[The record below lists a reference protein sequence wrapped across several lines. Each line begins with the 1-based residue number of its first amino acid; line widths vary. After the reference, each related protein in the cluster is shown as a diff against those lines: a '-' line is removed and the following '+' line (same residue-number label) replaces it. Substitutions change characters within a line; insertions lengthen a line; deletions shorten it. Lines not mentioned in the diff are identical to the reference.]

1 MRILVTSLGES
12 TMKDLEKNFSFN
24 NINSNI
30 ISNNNSIRTYH
41 NVNKL
46 KKKYTI
52 NKINHRNQIK
62 IINNFNNNFS
72 NKKNFLFTNF
82 SSSNYNINNKRYFSN
97 NNSKKNV
104 SNNDIKNNNNNNNN
118 KNISIKLRKFF
129 FPKEISENYYNIKT
143 SENII
148 SNPIKNLP
156 EIKEALNNK
165 KLNKQSISSIK
176 NFSLKEILGKE
187 AVYKIKKNLIKEE
200 KNKQFILT
208 ENDFRSEYKN
218 LTKLEEIE
226 NILYTKKI
234 NKNKTNLI
242 KYINSNKNIIS
253 NISLKNLSKL
263 NDDKINK
270 INKVCQN
277 VFNNNNKYNRLISEI
292 KSKIKQINFNDSV
305 QGNFT
310 LKNMNNEIKIGN
322 KIFKKYDKYN
332 NNESAKE
339 VYKEKKKDYEKIWK
353 KYHIEKLY
361 QRNNLNNDNYNNF
374 NLNDI

>member
-1 MRILVTSLGES
+1 MRILVTSLGET

-24 NINSNI
+24 NNNSNI
-30 ISNNNSIRTYH
+30 ISNNNSIKTFH
-41 NVNKL
+41 NVNRL
-46 KKKYTI
+46 KKKYSI

-62 IINNFNNNFS
+62 NVNYHNNNYYNQNNFLFNNFS
-72 NKKNFLFTNF
+72 ST
-82 SSSNYNINNKRYFSN
+82 NYNINNKKYFSN
-97 NNSKKNV
+97 NNSKINI
-104 SNNDIKNNNNNNNN
+104 SNNNN
-118 KNISIKLRKFF
+118 KNINNKKITIKLRKYF
-129 FPKEISENYYNIKT
+129 FPKEISDNYNNIKT

-165 KLNKQSISSIK
+165 KSIQSISTIK

-187 AVYKIKKNLIKEE
+187 AVYKIKKNTIKEE
-200 KNKQFILT
+200 KNKQIVLT

-226 NILYTKKI
+226 NILYNKKI

-253 NISLKNLSKL
+253 NLSLKNISKL
-263 NDDKINK
+263 NDEKINK

-277 VFNNNNKYNRLISEI
+277 VLDNNIKYNRLINEI

-310 LKNMNNEIKIGN
+310 LKNMINEIKIGN

-332 NNESAKE
+332 NNNESAKE
-339 VYKEKKKDYEKIWK
+339 VYKDKKKDYEKIWK

-361 QRNNLNNDNYNNF
+361 QRKNLNDNNYNNF
-374 NLNDI
+374 NLNEI